1 MSLVIDI
8 ADAVTDELN
17 AGSFGQPFLAERLYR
32 PEFDLAEFKTL
43 RVTVVP
49 KGLSTSGLSRGQDQ
63 FDVSV
68 DVAVQKK
75 LQTEDAGEIDPL
87 MTLVEEIADTFRS
100 RRLSS
105 APAAVWVKT
114 ENVPIYSPDH
124 LETKKLFTSVLT
136 LTFRVGR

>member
-17 AGSFGQPFLAERLYR
+17 AGSFGQTFIAERLYR

-49 KGLSTSGLSRGQDQ
+49 KGLSTSGLSRGQNQ
-63 FDVSV
+63 YDVSV

-75 LQTEDAGEIDPL
+75 LTTEDDAEIDPL
-87 MTLVEEIADTFRS
+87 MSLVEELADFFRL
-100 RRLSS
+100 RRLAGS
-105 APAAVWVKT
+105 PGAAWLKT
-114 ENVPIYSPDH
+114 ENAPVYAPEH

-136 LTFRVGR
+136 FTFRLGR